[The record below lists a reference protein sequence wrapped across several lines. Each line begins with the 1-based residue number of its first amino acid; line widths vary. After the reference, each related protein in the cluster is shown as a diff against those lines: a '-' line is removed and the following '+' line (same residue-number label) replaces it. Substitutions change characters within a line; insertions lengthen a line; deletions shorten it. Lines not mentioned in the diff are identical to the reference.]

1 MAAHVATKRK
11 TISDYFVT
19 SPPKRARFEKRSATN
34 HDLPS
39 PRTSI
44 PAKSASHGTLV
55 EVAHPALP
63 SLSTVPGFLTTSEEA
78 SLLAFLDRQSWRTDL
93 ARRCIHYGGT
103 YCLMPPRSASPST
116 KKKIESQIFTADP
129 LPPELGF
136 VVDRMVDAG
145 MYSADARPE
154 FCIVN
159 EYAPGHG
166 ISAHVENF
174 RFGEPVVGLT
184 LGQADTMRFHEL
196 VEEDDGSVRSGLAGK
211 AKRTGRKVDVLL
223 ERRGLVVMRGEAR
236 RKWQHEI
243 VRGRVKG
250 RGEGWRR
257 VSLTFRVEIKKG
269 RGR

>member
-1 MAAHVATKRK
+1 MATHTATKRK
-11 TISDYFVT
+11 TISDYFTT
-19 SPPKRARFEKRSATN
+19 SPPKCSRLEVSKTIATKSDSDGIAKSYSPDSPGFSREIA
-34 HDLPS
+34 HPTLPGLSTLPS
-39 PRTSI
+39 
-44 PAKSASHGTLV
+44 
-55 EVAHPALP
+55 
-63 SLSTVPGFLTTSEEA
+63 FLTSSEET
-78 SLLAFLDRQSWRTDL
+78 SLLAFLATQKWRTDL

-116 KKKIESQIFTADP
+116 RKKIEAQIFKADP
-129 LPPELGF
+129 LPPELDF
-136 VVDRMVDAG
+136 VVDRMVETG
-145 MYSADARPE
+145 LYSEDARPE

-159 EYAPGHG
+159 EYSPGHG

-184 LGQADTMRFHEL
+184 LGQADTMRLHDL
-196 VEEDDGSVRSGLAGK
+196 VEEGDGSVRSGLAGK
-211 AKRTGRKVDVLL
+211 AARTGRKVDVVL

-243 VRGRVKG
+243 VRGRMKG

-269 RGR
+269 MER